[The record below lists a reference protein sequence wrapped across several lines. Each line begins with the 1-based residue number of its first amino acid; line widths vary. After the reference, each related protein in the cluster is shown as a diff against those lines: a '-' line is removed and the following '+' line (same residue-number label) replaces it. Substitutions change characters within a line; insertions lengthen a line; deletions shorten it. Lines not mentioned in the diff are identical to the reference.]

1 MYQISVN
8 LENFRFW
15 DQICPK
21 NVSDKNFEKMNMKF
35 EIRIQQCTPV
45 LNFSQPGELQFL
57 RLNLPKKDLRVGGVT
72 GQTQPENN
80 LF

>member
-35 EIRIQQCTPV
+35 ETRI
-45 LNFSQPGELQFL
+45 
-57 RLNLPKKDLRVGGVT
+57 
-72 GQTQPENN
+72 
-80 LF
+80 